1 MRNLARII
9 LYISITISI
18 AILLPLSAEGQQ
30 LIIEDRTAKDIINY
44 SSGMNAYYHIKY
56 ISQFYRTGSN
66 EGYQKAAEYVA
77 AMAKEYGLKEV
88 RIEKY
93 PYDGKTSYF
102 SWKTDLQ
109 WFPYQAELWMI
120 EPEHKLITSFA
131 DTPLSLGVNSQS
143 TDVTAEL
150 IFVSDLDSPESY
162 TDLDLKGKIILSSS
176 SPNRKT
182 MEAIINEKGALGFI
196 SFHTLP
202 SFDYNRK
209 PYDFPDQVGWTGI
222 TQSKHATFLFCISYN
237 EGLKLKQKLH
247 SGQKIK
253 LRAYVKAEIKAAN
266 IQVVSGIIPGSAL
279 PHEEIIFIAHLDHY
293 KPGCNDNASGS
304 AAILEVAHTLLRM
317 IHENRISPPRRTIR
331 FIWTDEYSGTIAWL
345 ARHIDEE
352 VKRISV
358 FNMDMVG
365 EDQYLT
371 NSVLN
376 ICQTPYSL
384 PSYLNDVVAN
394 IVQVTLNYN
403 EIRHPPK
410 DDFQILSPNGSKR
423 RLLARIT
430 PYSFGSD
437 HDMFVD
443 QTIGIPA
450 VAFNNW
456 PDDFYHTNEDTIDK
470 VDPTMLRRV
479 IFMGSAAANFIAW
492 ADSEDALKLA
502 AIVAGESQ
510 VRLAKESK
518 KALDMM
524 SRNNKESFKK
534 HYKEAIN
541 VLQQAALREKEAINS
556 VSQFSG
562 GSNLAQEFIET
573 SKKKIEEEA
582 IALQRGIADFYRILC
597 NRYQLSVTL
606 PALSDKE
613 EELRTLVPFR
623 NLEFRGMLSMN
634 YVSQKAGEDPLF
646 QHYMSLFNVW
656 LSGQSDFLKAYSL
669 PIEML
674 NFADGKRSLLEIRNA
689 VSAEYDPIDIKIV
702 HAYFRLLE
710 KAGVISFSEVQQ

>member
-1 MRNLARII
+1 MRNLARILI
-9 LYISITISI
+9 CISITISI
-18 AILLPLSAEGQQ
+18 TIVLPLSAKTQQ
-30 LIIEDRTAKDIINY
+30 LIIEDKIAKDIINC
-44 SSGMNAYYHIKY
+44 SSGMNAYNHVKY

-77 AMAKEYGLKEV
+77 AKAKAYGLERV
-88 RIEKY
+88 VIEKY

-109 WFPYQAELWMI
+109 WFPYEAELWMI
-120 EPEHKLITSFA
+120 EPEYKRITSYE

-143 TDVTAEL
+143 TDVTGEL
-150 IFVSDLDSPESY
+150 IYINNLNSLDSY
-162 TDLDLKGKIILSSS
+162 KDRDLKGKIILSPSA
-176 SPNRKT
+176 PNRKT
-182 MEAIINEKGALGFI
+182 LEVIINEKGALGFI

-209 PYDFPDQVGWTGI
+209 SWDFPDQVGWAGI
-222 TQSKHATFLFCISYN
+222 PQSEKPTFLFCISYR
-237 EGLKLKQKLH
+237 EGLELKEKLNA
-247 SGQKIK
+247 GQKIT
-253 LRAYVKAEIKAAN
+253 LRAYVKAEIKATD
-266 IQVVSGIIPGSAL
+266 IQVVSGIIPGSNL
-279 PHEEIIFIAHLDHY
+279 SQEEIIFIAHLDHY

-317 IHENRISPPRRTIR
+317 INEGHLNPPKRTIR
-331 FIWTDEYSGTIAWL
+331 FIWTPEYSGTIAWL
-345 ARHIDEE
+345 AKHIDEDI
-352 VKRISV
+352 KRIAV

-365 EDQYLT
+365 EKQYLT

-384 PSYLNDVVAN
+384 PSYLNDIVAN
-394 IVQVTLNYN
+394 ILRITLNYN

-410 DDFQILSPNGSKR
+410 DTFQILSPNGSKR

-437 HDMFVD
+437 HDMFVE
-443 QTIGIPA
+443 QSIGIPA

-456 PDDFYHTNEDTIDK
+456 PDDFYHTSEDTLDK

-479 IFMGSAAANFIAW
+479 IFMGAATAATIAW

-502 AIVAGESQ
+502 AIVAGSSQ
-510 VRLAKESK
+510 VRLAKEGK

-524 SRNNKESFKK
+524 SRNNEESFKK
-534 HYKEAIN
+534 SYKEALNI
-541 VLQQAALREKEAINS
+541 LRQAALREQETINS
-556 VSQFSG
+556 VLQLSDGNS
-562 GSNLAQEFIET
+562 LAQEFVET

-582 IALQRGIADFYRILC
+582 IIMQRGIADFYRILC
-597 NRYQLSVTL
+597 HRYQVSVTL
-606 PALSDKE
+606 PSLSDKE
-613 EELRTLVPFR
+613 KELINFVPQR
-623 NLEFRGMLSMN
+623 NPEFRGMLSMS
-634 YVSQKAGEDPLF
+634 YVSQKASKDPLF
-646 QHYMSLFNVW
+646 QQYMSLFNNW
-656 LSGQSDFLKAYSL
+656 LSKQSDFLKAYSL

-674 NFADGKRSLLEIRNA
+674 NFTDGKRNLLEIRNA

-702 HAYFRLLE
+702 DTYFKLLE
-710 KAGVISFSEVQQ
+710 KVGVISFEDMH